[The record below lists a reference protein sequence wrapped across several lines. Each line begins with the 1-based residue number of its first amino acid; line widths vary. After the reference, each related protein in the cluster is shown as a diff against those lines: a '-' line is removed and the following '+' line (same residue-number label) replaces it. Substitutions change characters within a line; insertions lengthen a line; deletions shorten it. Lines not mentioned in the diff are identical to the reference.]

1 MPRDATALMEEIK
14 NLGSEEKKGL
24 CKKVVGELKG
34 ADMHD
39 FAGQFFKELQPD
51 ALKNA
56 VVGAAVNLPEKEK
69 KEALRETAR
78 QLTPDQQVKVA
89 GEIQQGGLP
98 APGEKTRDRLW
109 LVVVSAFA
117 FVLAGSF
124 ISIATGMFVSPN
136 QGVVVKPELVLTMF
150 TSVVGFLAGLFVPS
164 PTSNRQ
170 GNGK

>member
-1 MPRDATALMEEIK
+1 MPADATALLDEIK
-14 NLGSEEKKGL
+14 KLGPEDKKGL
-24 CKKVVGELKG
+24 CKNVLGQFKG
-34 ADMHD
+34 KEMQDL
-39 FAGQFFKELQPD
+39 AGQFFEELQPD
-51 ALKNA
+51 ALKDA
-56 VVGAAVNLPEKEK
+56 VVGAAANLPEKQK

-89 GEIQQGGLP
+89 REIQQGGLP

-124 ISIATGMFVSPN
+124 VSIATAMFVTVP
-136 QGVVVKPELVLTMF
+136 QGGVKPELVLTMF

-164 PTSNRQ
+164 PAGNKQ
-170 GNGK
+170 G